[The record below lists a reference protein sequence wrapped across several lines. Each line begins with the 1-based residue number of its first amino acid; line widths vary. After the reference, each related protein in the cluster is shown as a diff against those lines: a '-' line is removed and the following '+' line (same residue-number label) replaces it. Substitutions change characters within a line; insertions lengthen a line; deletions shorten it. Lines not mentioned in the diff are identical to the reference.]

1 MWWLTMRDFEAAESG
16 EHLIGILAELIDG
29 DALNGIG

>member
-1 MWWLTMRDFEAAESG
+1 MWWLTMRDFEASESG
-16 EHLIGILAELIDG
+16 MRLFGILAELIDG